1 MNNLYKSILILPIFI
16 IGCTSNIIEE
26 KKDFAKE
33 INNLDLNIF
42 SENGKKKYTITSP
55 YSIYDNF
62 KNKFQFQK
70 TTINIFQDDK
80 IKYILNSDESTLS
93 RNNKILE
100 LKGNV
105 ELKTINEDEDFL
117 FADNFIWNID
127 ESNYLLTGNIRFENK
142 NVILKSGI
150 AKMGSDNIIE
160 FFNPVQYIIKDDNNE
175 KRYET
180 NSENAYYDLNK
191 ESLIFSSK
199 SKRVSSKIYF

>member
-1 MNNLYKSILILPIFI
+1 MNNLYKLILILPIFI
-16 IGCTSNIIEE
+16 IGCAPNIIE
-26 KKDFAKE
+26 KKDFTKE

-42 SENGKKKYTITSP
+42 SENGEKKYTITSP
-55 YSIYDNF
+55 NSIYDNF

-80 IKYILNSDESTLS
+80 IKYIINSDESYLS

-105 ELKTINEDEDFL
+105 KLKTINQDEDSL

-142 NVILKSGI
+142 NVVLQSGK
-150 AKMGSDNIIE
+150 AKMASDNIIK
-160 FFNPVQYIIKDDNNE
+160 FFNPVKYIIKDDNNE

-180 NSENAYYDLNK
+180 NSENAYYDMNN
-191 ESLIFSSK
+191 ESLSFSAK

>member
-1 MNNLYKSILILPIFI
+1 MNNLYKLILILPIFI
-16 IGCTSNIIEE
+16 IGCAPNIIE
-26 KKDFAKE
+26 KKDFTKQ

-42 SENGKKKYTITSP
+42 SENGEKKYTITSP
-55 YSIYDNF
+55 HSIYDNF
-62 KNKFQFQK
+62 KNEFQFQK

-80 IKYILNSDESTLS
+80 IKYVINSDESSLS

-105 ELKTINEDEDFL
+105 KLKTINQDDDFL

-127 ESNYLLTGNIRFENK
+127 ESNYLLTGNIIFENK
-142 NVILKSGI
+142 NVVLKSGK
-150 AKMGSDNIIE
+150 AKMASDNIIE
-160 FFNPVQYIIKDDNNE
+160 FFNPVKYIIKDDNNE

-180 NSENAYYDLNK
+180 NSENAYYDMNN
-191 ESLIFSSK
+191 ESLSFSSK

>member
-1 MNNLYKSILILPIFI
+1 MNNLYRLIFIISIFI
-16 IGCTSNIIEE
+16 IGCAPKLNEE
-26 KKDFAKE
+26 KDFAKE

-42 SENGKKKYTITSP
+42 SDNGKKKYTITSP

-117 FADNFIWNID
+117 LADNFIWNID
-127 ESNYLLTGNIRFENK
+127 ESKYLLTGNIRFENK
-142 NVILKSGI
+142 NVILKSGK
-150 AKMGSDNIIE
+150 AKMASDNIIE
-160 FFNPVQYIIKDDNNE
+160 FFNPVKYIIKDDNNE

-180 NSENAYYDLNK
+180 NSENAYYDMNK
-191 ESLIFSSK
+191 ESLSFSAK

>member
-1 MNNLYKSILILPIFI
+1 MNKLYKSLLILPIFI
-16 IGCTSNIIEE
+16 IGCAPNIIE
-26 KKDFAKE
+26 KKDFTKE
-33 INNLDLNIF
+33 VNNLDLNIF
-42 SENGKKKYTITSP
+42 SENGEKKYTITSP
-55 YSIYDNF
+55 YSIYDSF

-80 IKYILNSDESTLS
+80 IKYIINSDESFLS
-93 RNNKILE
+93 RGNKILE

-105 ELKTINEDEDFL
+105 KLKTINQDGDFL

-142 NVILKSGI
+142 NVVLQSGK
-150 AKMGSDNIIE
+150 AKMASDNIIE
-160 FFNPVQYIIKDDNNE
+160 FFNPVKYIIKDDNNE

-180 NSENAYYDLNK
+180 NSENAYYDMNK
-191 ESLIFSSK
+191 ESLSFSAK

>member
-1 MNNLYKSILILPIFI
+1 MNNLYKLILILPIFI
-16 IGCTSNIIEE
+16 IGCAPNIIE
-26 KKDFAKE
+26 KKDFTKE

-42 SENGKKKYTITSP
+42 SENGEKKYTINSP

-62 KNKFQFQK
+62 KNKFQFKK

-80 IKYILNSDESTLS
+80 IKYIINSDESSLS

-105 ELKTINEDEDFL
+105 KLKTINQDEDFL

-127 ESNYLLTGNIRFENK
+127 ESNYLLTGNIIFENK
-142 NVILKSGI
+142 NVILKSGQ
-150 AKMGSDNIIE
+150 AKMASDNIIE
-160 FFNPVQYIIKDDNNE
+160 FFNPVKYIIKDDNNE

-180 NSENAYYDLNK
+180 NSENAYYDMNK
-191 ESLIFSSK
+191 ESLSFSSK

>member
-42 SENGKKKYTITSP
+42 SNNGKKNFSISSP

-62 KNKFQFQK
+62 KNNFQFKK
-70 TTINIFQDDK
+70 TTINIYQDDK
-80 IKYILNSDESTLS
+80 IKYIIDSDGSSLS
-93 RNNKILE
+93 RNNKVLE
-100 LKGNV
+100 LQGNV
-105 ELKTINEDEDFL
+105 KLKTINKDEDYL

-127 ESNYLLTGNIRFENK
+127 EGIYLLTGNIRFENK
-142 NVILKSGI
+142 NVILKSGK
-150 AKMGSDNIIE
+150 AKLASNNIIE
-160 FFNPVQYIIKDDNNE
+160 FFNPVKYIIKDENNE
-175 KRYET
+175 SRYET
-180 NSENAYYDLNK
+180 NSENAYYDIEQ
-191 ESLIFSSK
+191 ESLSFSAK

>member
-1 MNNLYKSILILPIFI
+1 MNNLYKLILILPIFI
-16 IGCTSNIIEE
+16 TGCAPNIIE
-26 KKDFAKE
+26 KKDFTKQ

-42 SENGKKKYTITSP
+42 SENGEKKYTITSP
-55 YSIYDNF
+55 HSIYDNF
-62 KNKFQFQK
+62 KNEFQFQK

-80 IKYILNSDESTLS
+80 IKYVINSDESSLS

-105 ELKTINEDEDFL
+105 KLKTINQDDDFL

-127 ESNYLLTGNIRFENK
+127 ESNYLLTGNIMFENK
-142 NVILKSGI
+142 NVVLKSGK
-150 AKMGSDNIIE
+150 AKMASDNIIE
-160 FFNPVQYIIKDDNNE
+160 FFNPVKYIIKDDNNE

-180 NSENAYYDLNK
+180 NSENAYYDMNK
-191 ESLIFSSK
+191 ESLSFSSK

>member
-1 MNNLYKSILILPIFI
+1 MNNLYKLILILPIFI
-16 IGCTSNIIEE
+16 IGCAPNIIEE
-26 KKDFAKE
+26 KDSTKE

-42 SENGKKKYTITSP
+42 SENGEKKYTITSP

-62 KNKFQFQK
+62 KNKFQFKK

-80 IKYILNSDESTLS
+80 IKYIINSDESFLS
-93 RNNKILE
+93 RGNKILE

-105 ELKTINEDEDFL
+105 KLKTINQDGDFL

-127 ESNYLLTGNIRFENK
+127 ESNYLLSGNIRFENK
-142 NVILKSGI
+142 NVVLQSGK
-150 AKMGSDNIIE
+150 AKMASDNIIE
-160 FFNPVQYIIKDDNNE
+160 FFNPVKYIIKDDNNE

-180 NSENAYYDLNK
+180 NSENAYYDMNN
-191 ESLIFSSK
+191 ESLSFSSK

>member
-1 MNNLYKSILILPIFI
+1 MNNFYKSILILPIFI
-16 IGCTSNIIEE
+16 IGCAPNIIDE
-26 KKDFAKE
+26 KDFAKE

-199 SKRVSSKIYF
+199 SKRVISKIYF

>member
-1 MNNLYKSILILPIFI
+1 MNNLYKSILILAIFI
-16 IGCTSNIIEE
+16 IGCSPNIIEE
-26 KKDFAKE
+26 KDLAKE

-42 SENGKKKYTITSP
+42 SENGKKKYNITSP

>member
-1 MNNLYKSILILPIFI
+1 MNNLYKLILILPIFI
-16 IGCTSNIIEE
+16 IGCAPNIIE
-26 KKDFAKE
+26 KKDFTKE

-42 SENGKKKYTITSP
+42 SENGEKKYTITSP

-80 IKYILNSDESTLS
+80 IKYIINSDESSLS

-105 ELKTINEDEDFL
+105 KLKTTNQDEDFL
-117 FADNFIWNID
+117 FADNFVWNID
-127 ESNYLLTGNIRFENK
+127 ESNYLLTGNIMFENK
-142 NVILKSGI
+142 NVVLKSGK
-150 AKMGSDNIIE
+150 AKMASDNIIE
-160 FFNPVQYIIKDDNNE
+160 FFNPVKYIIKDDNNE

-180 NSENAYYDLNK
+180 NSENAYYDMNK
-191 ESLIFSSK
+191 ESLSFSSK

>member
-1 MNNLYKSILILPIFI
+1 MNNLYKLILILPIFI
-16 IGCTSNIIEE
+16 IGCAPNIIE
-26 KKDFAKE
+26 KKDFTKE

-42 SENGKKKYTITSP
+42 SENGEKKYTITSP

-80 IKYILNSDESTLS
+80 IKYIINSDESSLS

-105 ELKTINEDEDFL
+105 KLKTINQDGDFL

-127 ESNYLLTGNIRFENK
+127 ESNYLLTGNIIFENK
-142 NVILKSGI
+142 NVILKSGK
-150 AKMGSDNIIE
+150 AKMASDNIIE
-160 FFNPVQYIIKDDNNE
+160 FFNPVKYIIKDDNNE

-180 NSENAYYDLNK
+180 NSENAYYDMNK
-191 ESLIFSSK
+191 ETLSFSSK
-199 SKRVSSKIYF
+199 RKRVSSKIYF